1 MKGKIAILGAGISG
15 IGAAILAKKKGY
27 DVWVSD
33 KNKIKEPHKKVL
45 KNIEVA
51 FEENK
56 HSENEILSS
65 DIVIVSPGIPL
76 NAPIISKIRES
87 QIRLISEIEFASWF
101 AKGKI
106 IAITGS
112 NGKTTTA
119 TLLHHI
125 LVNSKIDAELC
136 GNVGNSF
143 AKSVAEGQH
152 DYWVV
157 EVSSFQLDTIDKFK
171 PYIAILTNIT
181 PDHLDRYE
189 GKFENYVRSKFKI
202 AQNQDN
208 TDYLVYCNEDHA
220 TTTNITKM
228 QIKSNLLSF
237 GIQRFDNSNAYVQ
250 DNKIKIEINNT
261 KFDMKIE
268 ELALQG
274 SHNVYNTMAA
284 GIASKMINVRNE
296 SLKSALATFEN
307 IPHRLEFVAKIS
319 GVNYINDSKATNVN
333 SSWYALETMPNDGV
347 IWIVGGVDKGND
359 YHKLKAL
366 VDKKVISVIALGV
379 DNDKIIEEFSPLVK
393 SIYST
398 SSMEQAVLTA
408 YQIATKGNTV
418 LLSPACASFD
428 LFENYE
434 HRGNMFKKIV
444 RAL

>member
-1 MKGKIAILGAGISG
+1 MKGRVAILGAGISG
-15 IGAAILAKKKGY
+15 IGAAILAKNKGY

-33 KNKIKEPHKKVL
+33 TNKIKEPHKKVL

-56 HSENEILSS
+56 HSENVILSS

-76 NAPIISKIRES
+76 TAPIIGKIKES
-87 QIRLISEIEFASWF
+87 QIQLISEIEFASWF
-101 AKGKI
+101 AEGKI

-125 LVNSKIDAELC
+125 LINRNIDAELC

-157 EVSSFQLDTIDKFK
+157 EVSSFQLDTIEKFK

-181 PDHLDRYE
+181 PDHLDRYD
-189 GKFENYVRSKFKI
+189 GKFDNYVRSKFKI
-202 AQNQDN
+202 AQNQDCN
-208 TDYLVYCNEDHA
+208 DYLIYCNEDDA
-220 TTTNITKM
+220 TTNNISKM

-237 GIQRFDNSNAYVQ
+237 GIQRFEGSNAYVQ
-250 DNKIKIEINNT
+250 DNKINIEINNT

-284 GIASKMINVRNE
+284 SIASKMINVRNE
-296 SLKSALATFEN
+296 SLKTALATFEN
-307 IPHRLEFVAKIS
+307 IPHRLEFVAKVS
-319 GVNYINDSKATNVN
+319 GVTYINDSKATNVN

-359 YHKLKAL
+359 YHKLKTL
-366 VDKKVISVIALGV
+366 VDKKVKSIIALGV
-379 DNDKIIEEFSPLVK
+379 DNDRIIEEFSPLVK

-428 LFENYE
+428 LFENFE
-434 HRGNMFKKIV
+434 QRGDMFKKIV